1 MLVEFM
7 VTNQLSIS
15 WALFSEINKC
25 KSLSE
30 RLVDFYGIEQAV
42 KFEDGEGVSKPDIDP
57 EDTKAE
63 WKLFRRLYLC
73 ATPE

>member
-1 MLVEFM
+1 M
-7 VTNQLSIS
+7 
-15 WALFSEINKC
+15 
-25 KSLSE
+25 
-30 RLVDFYGIEQAV
+30 